1 MLTVIDDD
9 QEEDVQMKFED
20 ELVEGDDTA
29 DDDDCPNIFDIIDNL
44 MIE

>member
-1 MLTVIDDD
+1 MLTVIDND
-9 QEEDVQMKFED
+9 QEDVQMKFEE
-20 ELVEGDDTA
+20 ELVERDDTA

>member
-1 MLTVIDDD
+1 MT
-9 QEEDVQMKFED
+9 FED